1 MAEVCIYQSIGIIY
15 IRNIHQLQSL
25 KYSNKVS
32 THTDTGEIEKWSKRI
47 KYLNHGS
54 WWNIYPRG
62 I

>member
-32 THTDTGEIEKWSKRI
+32 THTDTGE
-47 KYLNHGS
+47 N
-54 WWNIYPRG
+54 
-62 I
+62 